1 MSRWP
6 ITRLIAAGLAAAL
19 TTTACLPGTLN
30 LPLPSIDVDRI
41 TNQNGM
47 IAYLGDDGNI
57 YIANPLDTSTDAR
70 PIRVTDDAKAPASE
84 GSDPY
89 LMYGLPSWSPDGKYL
104 AFSAVSGSGQTFP
117 TTNQVVLVNR
127 DGQEAHAAYDG
138 EHWPIYY
145 NWSPNSSQLGVLTQS
160 AQGQTFALRRVGIE
174 GDGGEAI
181 DTGVPLFWAWSPD
194 SGTMLVHASNTRL
207 AALQL
212 GSVVQERDL
221 GLQLGAFQAPAISPD
236 GLNALAAV
244 ALNATTQ
251 QLVRIDLGSGD
262 VNPLIEVGSEVSFN
276 WSPDGNRVALIARS
290 TDNKYNFP
298 AGPLTVLSSG
308 NGAVETTVDEDVI
321 AFFWAPNGKRLAYLA
336 LIDPKDGSAFPN
348 ITLKLLDVGGWTP
361 REIVAISPTNEF
373 MSQIVPLFDQFSQ
386 STTPWSPDSS
396 SFVLTIQESSSSTGV
411 YQINLD
417 GASGGRR
424 IGSGPVAFWS
434 SK

>member
-6 ITRLIAAGLAAAL
+6 IPRLIAAGLAAAL

-57 YIANPLDTSTDAR
+57 YIVNPLDTSTDAR
-70 PIRVTDDAKAPASE
+70 PIRVTDDARAPSSE

-89 LMYGLPSWSPDGKYL
+89 LMYGLPSWSPDGEHL
-104 AFSAVSGSGQTFP
+104 AFSAVGGSGQTFP

-127 DGQEAHAAYDG
+127 DGTEAHAAYDG
-138 EHWPIYY
+138 DHWPVYY

-194 SGTMLVHASNTRL
+194 GGTMLVHASNTRL

-236 GLNALAAV
+236 GHNALAATAV
-244 ALNATTQ
+244 NATTQ
-251 QLVRIDLGSGD
+251 QLVRIDLASGD
-262 VNPLIEVGSEVSFN
+262 VQPLIEVGSEVSFT
-276 WSPDGNRVALIARS
+276 WSPDGGRVALVERS
-290 TDNKYNFP
+290 TNNKYNFP
-298 AGPLTVLSSG
+298 AGPLTVLNSST
-308 NGAVETTVDEDVI
+308 GAVETKGDEDVI
-321 AFFWAPNGKRLAYLA
+321 RGVLKRLAAMRAYRTALSTSDASFAWRRTLA
-336 LIDPKDGSAFPN
+336 PTATPFPIPMRCGCSTWPWPRTPTGRPCKASADLSYPDQAWVKRAFVNALPGAGHS
-348 ITLKLLDVGGWTP
+348 LTP
-361 REIVAISPTNEF
+361 
-373 MSQIVPLFDQFSQ
+373 
-386 STTPWSPDSS
+386 
-396 SFVLTIQESSSSTGV
+396 
-411 YQINLD
+411 
-417 GASGGRR
+417 
-424 IGSGPVAFWS
+424 
-434 SK
+434 